1 MPNDKDT
8 AGKVIFSL
16 LAGATAGIVAGLLLA
31 PETGEEARHGLRESA
46 RKWGKRAQEAL
57 GNLQDPPTPGP
68 VGDHGRQ
75 AADAQLRAMRPS
87 AEPGDLATPA
97 GAGNGRSLAGDDDY
111 QSYDPADLDYDG
123 DAGEGRH
130 RAAF

>member
-31 PETGEEARHGLRESA
+31 PETGDEARQSLRESA
-46 RKWGKRAQEAL
+46 RKWSKRAQEAL
-57 GNLQDPPTPGP
+57 GKLQGPLTPAAET
-68 VGDHGRQ
+68 DQDRQ
-75 AADAQLRAMRPS
+75 AADAQLRAMRPA

-111 QSYDPADLDYDG
+111 QP
-123 DAGEGRH
+123 
-130 RAAF
+130 

>member
-46 RKWGKRAQEAL
+46 RKWGKRAQDAL
-57 GNLQDPPTPGP
+57 NQLQDQPTPGP
-68 VGDHGRQ
+68 DADQDRQ
-75 AADAQLRAMRPS
+75 AADAQLRPS
-87 AEPGDLATPA
+87 AEPGNLATPA
-97 GAGNGRSLAGDDDY
+97 GAGNGRSIAGDEDY
-111 QSYDPADLDYDG
+111 DVHNRDDLDYDG
-123 DAGEGRH
+123 DAGAGRH
-130 RAAF
+130 RAAL